1 MRLGSSRTIREP
13 FRRRP
18 VTGWQDL
25 IRDVPD
31 FPRAGVVFKDI
42 TPLLADPDGFGAAID
57 AMAAPWRGIALDAGF
72 AIESRGFILGAAL
85 ARALGL
91 GFVPVRK
98 AGKLPARAHSQAY
111 DLEYGSDCLEVHAD
125 AVPRGARVLL
135 VDDVLATGGTL
146 AATLALARRQ
156 GADVVGA
163 SVLIELGFLGG
174 RARWDPEV
182 LLETAIAFD

>member
-1 MRLGSSRTIREP
+1 LA
-13 FRRRP
+13 
-18 VTGWQDL
+18 GWHDL

-42 TPLLADPDGFGAAID
+42 TPLLADADGFAAAID
-57 AMAAPWRGIALDAGF
+57 AMAAPWRGIALDAVF
-72 AIESRGFILGAAL
+72 AVESRGFILGAAL

-125 AVPRGARVLL
+125 AVPPGARVLL

-146 AATLALARRQ
+146 AAALALARMQ

-163 SVLIELGFLGG
+163 AVLIELGFLGG
-174 RARWDPEV
+174 RARWDPGV
-182 LLETAIAFD
+182 LLEAAIVFD

>member
-1 MRLGSSRTIREP
+1 MS
-13 FRRRP
+13 
-18 VTGWQDL
+18 GWPDL

-42 TPLLADPDGFGAAID
+42 TPLLADADGFGAAVD
-57 AMAAPWRGIALDAGF
+57 AMAAPWRGIALDAVF
-72 AIESRGFILGAAL
+72 AVESRGFILGAAL

-98 AGKLPARAHSQAY
+98 AGKLPARAHAQAY

-125 AVPRGARVLL
+125 AVPAGARVLL

-146 AATLALARRQ
+146 AAALALARRQ

-163 SVLIELGFLGG
+163 AVMIELAFLGG
-174 RARWDPEV
+174 RGRWDADV
-182 LLETAIAFD
+182 ALEAAITY